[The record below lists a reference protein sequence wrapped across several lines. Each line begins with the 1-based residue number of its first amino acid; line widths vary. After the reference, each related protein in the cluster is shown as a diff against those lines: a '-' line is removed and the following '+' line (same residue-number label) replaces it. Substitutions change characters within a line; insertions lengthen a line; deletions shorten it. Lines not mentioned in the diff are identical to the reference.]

1 VREHPFVVSFSSG
14 RRGSPCGCDS
24 SEMRKFVRVEDPA
37 VSGDQ
42 PVSDLH
48 RIDESMAM
56 LELMDTPSKRTPH
69 QTSGQ
74 SWPSALSSRSVTET
88 SCGWCTTSSD
98 ALAVDHVTLRWP
110 IAQFTPY
117 AALAPGSPADGR
129 GTQPDR
135 SWSIPDARLNT
146 EGQSWQ
152 EWLPTTRPRC
162 GICSDERSTRLSPD
176 DGSTSS
182 STTCRRRKRPV
193 EQGQAN
199 EVSRR

>member
-1 VREHPFVVSFSSG
+1 
-14 RRGSPCGCDS
+14 
-24 SEMRKFVRVEDPA
+24 
-37 VSGDQ
+37 
-42 PVSDLH
+42 
-48 RIDESMAM
+48 MAM

-129 GTQPDR
+129 GTQPDPQPLLVYPGCTSEYGR
-135 SWSIPDARLNT
+135 SVMARMVA
-146 EGQSWQ
+146 
-152 EWLPTTRPRC
+152 
-162 GICSDERSTRLSPD
+162 D
-176 DGSTSS
+176 
-182 STTCRRRKRPV
+182 
-193 EQGQAN
+193 
-199 EVSRR
+199 